1 MSEQNALARTTAERV
16 LVVDDSLVIRKA
28 IEKHLKADFAVL
40 LAADGEAAW
49 EIISGDPDIKALITD
64 IEMPRL
70 DGYGLICR
78 IRAAEDPHVRGL
90 PVIAITGA
98 EDDETKVRAFA
109 CGATDFIIK
118 PIDPLQLHARV
129 HAHVRFTDA
138 SRRLAEAEASLEDES
153 VIDPLTRL
161 CSRRYFRQ
169 RAEPEM
175 AHAVRRGGDFLLVRL
190 DVDRIKQIYA
200 QHGDDAVDALLVW
213 LAEILRR
220 VCRNE
225 DTIARIGGAEFAI
238 LAMATGKDRGEVVC
252 NRIRAAVAAEPFR
265 HGTDAIVVTTSIG
278 FVSLDE
284 NRLRPLED
292 ILALAERR
300 LIHAKS
306 EGGNRVSATTQVSG
320 IAPPEEVALT
330 SPEPAPELPREPL
343 QDFSPESPSGL
354 PPEPVPESS
363 LEPAPQSPAEPS
375 LDLLPELEEVLSAY
389 DPAALPLAEIDDLL
403 APDTEHASV
412 SPAPPAPDDGL
423 TEMLS
428 IDRALM
434 MLAYG
439 DVRKL
444 EPWIDGLAL
453 RVLPMLE
460 FCNRERSLGLDQV
473 LADIRQRLAAHG
485 AERKRR

>member
-1 MSEQNALARTTAERV
+1 MSEQNAVARTTAERV

-28 IEKHLKADFAVL
+28 IEKHLKADFDVL
-40 LAADGEAAW
+40 LADNGEAAW
-49 EIISGDPDIKALITD
+49 EIISGDHGIKVLITD

-78 IRAAEDPHVRGL
+78 IRAAEEPQVRGL

-98 EDDETKVRAFA
+98 EDDETKARAFA

-161 CSRRYFRQ
+161 CGRRYFRQ
-169 RAEPEM
+169 RAEQEM

-190 DVDRIKQIYA
+190 DVDRMKQIYA

-213 LAEILRR
+213 LAEKLKG

-238 LAMATGKDRGEVVC
+238 LAMAAGKDRGEVVC

-265 HGTDAIVVTTSIG
+265 HGADAIVVTASIG

-284 NRLRPLED
+284 DRMRSLDD
-292 ILALAERR
+292 ILALAEQR

-306 EGGNRVSATTQVSG
+306 DGGDRVSATTRGSG
-320 IAPPEEVALT
+320 LAPPEEVALA
-330 SPEPAPELPREPL
+330 SPEAAPELPQEPPP
-343 QDFSPESPSGL
+343 DFPGESPSEL
-354 PPEPVPESS
+354 APESLPEFS
-363 LEPAPQSPAEPS
+363 LELAPRSPPQPW
-375 LDLLPELEEVLSAY
+375 PELSPHREEVLSAS

-403 APDTEHASV
+403 DSDSAGVSV
-412 SPAPPAPDDGL
+412 SPAPPARDDDL

-434 MLAYG
+434 MLAHG

-444 EPWIDGLAL
+444 EPWIDGLAR

-460 FCNRERSLGLDQV
+460 FCNRERGLGLDQV
-473 LADIRQRLAAHG
+473 LADIRERLAA
-485 AERKRR
+485 RD